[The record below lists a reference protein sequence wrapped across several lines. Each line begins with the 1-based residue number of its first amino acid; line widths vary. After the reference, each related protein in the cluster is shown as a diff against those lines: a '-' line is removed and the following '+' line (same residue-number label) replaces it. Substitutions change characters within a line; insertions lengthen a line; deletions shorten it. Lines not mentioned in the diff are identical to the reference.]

1 MAKRSSTCVDK
12 VIGAFLWRELQGQ
25 PVSGIL
31 TGRRTES
38 LCCPQV
44 LTRVTFWGN
53 DFVFQQPHP
62 WGKTPAEEE
71 RNVWSHDS
79 CVDNRLIYL
88 KSTGRFCLFMFVYGR
103 AGSDLD
109 LHLFSSSNRTW
120 LMICPRS
127 WAGTSGVWFWV
138 CSCWP
143 LSMIPTSSGTR
154 WRFSSILHAKYQIL
168 SFMSETAWKP
178 LRGAF
183 FSGLCSSFKTQI
195 LQRLCYVCAPVWQP
209 LAWPVNPPVFVPGS
223 WDWRSLS
230 HRYSRLKD
238 EWWN

>member
-12 VIGAFLWRELQGQ
+12 VTWRFLWRELQGQ

-44 LTRVTFWGN
+44 LTRVTFLGKRLCLPATTPLREDASWG
-53 DFVFQQPHP
+53 
-62 WGKTPAEEE
+62 GAE
-71 RNVWSHDS
+71 
-79 CVDNRLIYL
+79 CVKSWQLRGSPSDLLEIHRRIRLVYV
-88 KSTGRFCLFMFVYGR
+88 VYGC
-103 AGSDLD
+103 AGADLD

-120 LMICPRS
+120 LMICPQS

-143 LSMIPTSSGTR
+143 PSMMPTSSGTR
-154 WRFSSILHAKYQIL
+154 LRFSSILHAKYQI
-168 SFMSETAWKP
+168 EI
-178 LRGAF
+178 R
-183 FSGLCSSFKTQI
+183 FSRDCAM
-195 LQRLCYVCAPVWQP
+195 CAPVWQP
-209 LAWPVNPPVFVPGS
+209 LAWTLNPPVFVPGGR
-223 WDWRSLS
+223 DWRSLS
-230 HRYSRLKD
+230 HRHSRLKD